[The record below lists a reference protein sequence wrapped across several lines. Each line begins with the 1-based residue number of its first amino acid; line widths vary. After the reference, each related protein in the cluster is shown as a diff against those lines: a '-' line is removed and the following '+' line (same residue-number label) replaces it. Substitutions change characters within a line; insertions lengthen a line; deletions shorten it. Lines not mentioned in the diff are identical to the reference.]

1 MKKILTL
8 LASAALLLAC
18 SENRENILK
27 VYNWSD
33 YIDESVIP
41 EFEEW
46 YQEQT
51 GEPIH
56 VIYQTFD
63 INETML
69 SKIEKGHE
77 DFDVVCPSD
86 YIIERMLA
94 NDLLLPLDLNFG
106 DAPNYIGENISP
118 FVRKCFSL
126 IKADGKD
133 ANDYA
138 AGYMWGTTGIL
149 YNAKYV
155 TLEEASSWDVIRNP
169 KFAGKIFIKDSARDV
184 YSQIILKLRQNDI
197 QEGKVSADDLMYY
210 TSDEALEEFERY
222 MADVRP
228 LVAGWEADFGK
239 DQMTQERGWI
249 SLNWSGDSVWA
260 IEEAEEMGVDLR
272 YVCPKEGFTVWFD
285 GWVIPKYAKNV
296 KAASWWINF
305 LNRPDIVVRNVEAN
319 GYVSCN
325 AAPEVLEGLV
335 DDSYD
340 PVDLTYFFGEGADSI
355 RVNPVLYP
363 DAADIA
369 RSSMEH
375 DWGANTDKLIS
386 TWARIKGDN
395 ANSMTYIVICVVVLA
410 ILVAAIAVARKGR
423 NRKKSHKRR

>member
-8 LASAALLLAC
+8 LAFAALLLGC

-94 NDLLLPLDLNFG
+94 NDLLLPLDLSFG

-155 TLEEASSWDVIRNP
+155 TPEEAASWDVIRNP

-249 SLNWSGDSVWA
+249 SLNWSGEGVWT
-260 IEEAEEMGVDLR
+260 AEQAAPLGIDLR
-272 YVCPKEGFTVWFD
+272 FSRPKEGYTVWFD
-285 GWVIPKYAKNV
+285 GWVIPKYARNT
-296 KAASWWINF
+296 KAARYWINYMS
-305 LNRPDIVVRNVEAN
+305 RPDIAIRNMRETGYASAN
-319 GYVSCN
+319 GC
-325 AAPEVLEGLV
+325 PQVLQAIIDER
-335 DDSYD
+335 YE
-340 PVDLTYFFGEGADSI
+340 PIDLSYFFGPEATAV
-355 RVNPVLYP
+355 RVNPTLMP
-363 DAADIA
+363 DCESICMAAT
-369 RSSMEH
+369 EH
-375 DWGANTDKLIS
+375 DWGDRSRALEAMFRRVTGVGTNLVT
-386 TWARIKGDN
+386 A
-395 ANSMTYIVICVVVLA
+395 IVIGVL
-410 ILVAAIAVARKGR
+410 LVLLLGVAYYRRFHG
-423 NRKKSHKRR
+423 KKPEEEERS

>member
-1 MKKILTL
+1 MV
-8 LASAALLLAC
+8 AAC
-18 SENRENILK
+18 SSDRDHILK

-33 YIDESVIP
+33 YIDEALIG
-41 EFEEW
+41 EFEQW
-46 YQEQT
+46 YEEQT
-51 GEPIH
+51 GEP
-56 VIYQTFD
+56 VKVVYQTFD

-77 DFDVVCPSD
+77 DYDVVCPSD
-86 YIIERMLA
+86 YIIERMLRS
-94 NDLLLPLDLNFG
+94 DLALPINMDFG
-106 DAPNYIGENISP
+106 ETPNYIEGSLSP
-118 FVRKCFSL
+118 YLTKCL
-126 IKADGKD
+126 KDLKTGDKD
-133 ANDYA
+133 ASKYA
-138 AGYMWGTTGIL
+138 VAYMWGTTGFI
-149 YNAKYV
+149 YNTKFV
-155 TLEEASSWDVIRNP
+155 DPEDLRTWDALRNP
-169 KFAGKIFIKDSARDV
+169 KFADKIFVKDAARDI
-184 YSQIILKLRQNDI
+184 YSQIIIYLKHDDI
-197 QEGKVSADDLMYY
+197 VSGKVTMEELLAVPNQENVDLVEKYLMQIKGQ
-210 TSDEALEEFERY
+210 
-222 MADVRP
+222 
-228 LVAGWEADFGK
+228 VAGYEADFGK

-369 RSSMEH
+369 RSCMEH

>member
-1 MKKILTL
+1 
-8 LASAALLLAC
+8 
-18 SENRENILK
+18 
-27 VYNWSD
+27 
-33 YIDESVIP
+33 
-41 EFEEW
+41 
-46 YQEQT
+46 
-51 GEPIH
+51 
-56 VIYQTFD
+56 
-63 INETML
+63 
-69 SKIEKGHE
+69 
-77 DFDVVCPSD
+77 
-86 YIIERMLA
+86 
-94 NDLLLPLDLNFG
+94 
-106 DAPNYIGENISP
+106 
-118 FVRKCFSL
+118 
-126 IKADGKD
+126 
-133 ANDYA
+133 
-138 AGYMWGTTGIL
+138 
-149 YNAKYV
+149 
-155 TLEEASSWDVIRNP
+155 
-169 KFAGKIFIKDSARDV
+169 
-184 YSQIILKLRQNDI
+184 
-197 QEGKVSADDLMYY
+197 
-210 TSDEALEEFERY
+210 
-222 MADVRP
+222 
-228 LVAGWEADFGK
+228 
-239 DQMTQERGWI
+239 
-249 SLNWSGDSVWA
+249 
-260 IEEAEEMGVDLR
+260 MGVDLR

-369 RSSMEH
+369 RSCMEH